1 MAEGARATAA
11 GATDPAGATGP
22 TPITRA
28 YVPDVEAAVR
38 MGVEPRLTAA
48 GIAVRTGDSFTA
60 AAAEVEAGI
69 DDAEVVC
76 VALGR
81 VSAEAMDRA
90 GNLRLIVKCGIGVD
104 CIDVDAAAA
113 RGLPVLRMAGVN
125 FAGVAEHVIGGS
137 IAVLRR
143 FAEMDQAIRAEAW
156 SEQRRPWAGLV
167 PALTGKTI
175 GIVGLGSIGAAVARL
190 AVAHGM
196 TVIGADPHV
205 PDDAVRELGIEPVAI
220 EELLARADVVTVHA
234 VLTDETH
241 HLIDAAAL
249 RRMKPTAVL
258 VNTARGPI
266 VDELALAEALAADT
280 IAGAV
285 IDVLEHE
292 PPAAGH
298 PLFAQ
303 RNCVLTPHIAGC
315 TDYGYQ
321 EIGALTA
328 ELIGRFGRGEPIP
341 AGSVVVEAGG
351 VRVARG

>member
-1 MAEGARATAA
+1 MAEEA
-11 GATDPAGATGP
+11 GATHAGTAGPA
-22 TPITRA
+22 PITRA

-48 GIAVRTGDSFTA
+48 GVAVRTGDSFTA
-60 AAAEVEAGI
+60 TAAEVEASI

-81 VSAEAMDRA
+81 VSAGAMDRA
-90 GNLRLIVKCGIGVD
+90 GDLRLIVKCGIGVD
-104 CIDVDAAAA
+104 CIDVEAAAA

-143 FAEMDQAIRAEAW
+143 LGEMDQAVRAGAW
-156 SEQRRPWAGLV
+156 SAQRKPWAGLV

-190 AVAHGM
+190 ARAHGM
-196 TVIGADPHV
+196 IVIGCDPHV
-205 PDDAVRELGIEPVAI
+205 PDEAARELGIEPVAMD
-220 EELLARADVVTVHA
+220 ELLARADVVTVHA

-249 RRMKPTAVL
+249 QQMKSGAVL

-266 VDELALAEALAADT
+266 VDELALADALADDT

-292 PPAAGH
+292 PPAADH
-298 PLFAQ
+298 PLFAR

-328 ELIGRFGRGEPIP
+328 ELIVRFGSGEPIP
-341 AGSVVVEAGG
+341 AGCVVVEAGD
-351 VRVARG
+351 VRVATS